1 MAIASIADA
10 KTQYETNLGYR
21 SSASASMALLFAEA
35 CDYLA
40 VFRPSAS
47 SEGGRQMG
55 FDGASL
61 SKQAEKA
68 RAYAGSLSGAGGY
81 RHFDFNYGYR
91 D

>member
-40 VFRPSAS
+40 VFRPSNS
-47 SEGGRQMG
+47 SEGGRSME
-55 FDGASL
+55 FDTAMLNKLAS
-61 SKQAEKA
+61 QA
-68 RAYAGSLSGAGGY
+68 RSYASSLSGSGGY
-81 RHFDFNYGYR
+81 RHFDVNYGFR
-91 D
+91 S

>member
-40 VFRPSAS
+40 VFRPNAA

-55 FDGASL
+55 FDANL
-61 SKQAEKA
+61 LAKQASMA
-68 RAYAGSLSGAGGY
+68 RTYASSLSGSGGY
-81 RHFDFNYGYR
+81 RHMDFNYGFR